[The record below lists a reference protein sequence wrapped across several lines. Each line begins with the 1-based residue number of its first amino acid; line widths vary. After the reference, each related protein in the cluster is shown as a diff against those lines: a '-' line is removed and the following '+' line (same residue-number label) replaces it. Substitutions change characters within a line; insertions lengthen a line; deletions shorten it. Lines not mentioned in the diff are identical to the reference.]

1 MALDL
6 DDIANRYNIADDGSR
21 EGDPA
26 PVKGSLDDVLKAEDD
41 AYNAWSLNNPKLA
54 SNLDSNTLFK
64 TGPTSDTGQRADAI
78 LDPDKS
84 VTDPYSQQTSSSSSS
99 TLPTVQNPDKYVY
112 DERSAYSRADFTK
125 NLFGANLDVVSKLE
139 QVTFESKADRSMRN
153 SIAYIHP
160 WTRGGTSTNAQEI
173 GQTQNTP
180 TADSIR
186 TIIPSLWDDMSKF
199 NSESPFLD
207 YSLLGDDFDLGVD
220 VVPKWKPEESLW
232 SGETPTFDYTSSF
245 NDEKG
250 NVYGNDL
257 YNNFFKDGDEVKTT
271 TSEAQAKQGNLKADT
286 PTNNVGQNIGQVLVE
301 GGKLATDIL
310 LRNRPDQGT
319 LAKEGI
325 DRIANFFNVPSGPT
339 FAGNPT
345 GFLLGQARSALS
357 AFTAATTKPANSTR
371 AVYRGTNIPIN
382 LQSKNPKSGGGFANP
397 GFGTPAI
404 SPPEAWQFLFN
415 PSQIQLTVGPNFK
428 ETETWGVGD
437 EPNAGKP
444 LHWTSYKNPQLKFSK
459 VLLNGYVFGRK
470 VEELEQGLIELFMK
484 NPTNDAK
491 HGPRVLEF
499 VWGKKTFGPCVIKD
513 VRVNQKM
520 WDEGLLVNA
529 EVDFTLERVP
539 EWTINDGQVST
550 YDPSAQNPII
560 KPAPSKSKPQSPAP
574 DSSDKTQP
582 PEPKPQTEVGW
593 DKAKCDKVKQA
604 LGNRDVVINR
614 VIDIRAIMKNK
625 GKEVRF
631 FTSFG
636 PTQQNEQVGRITSY
650 YSSWLDVVQSTDTG
664 LTYDHAKC
672 GREAIGQ
679 GRTKL
684 LLDLEAEQQAS
695 GEAQYNAAK
704 QTLVNNF
711 TSKIMNCAND
721 VGKALEARYN
731 TQCNK
736 SK

>member
-26 PVKGSLDDVLKAEDD
+26 PVKGSLDDVLKAEDN

-54 SNLDSNTLFK
+54 SNLDSNSLFK

-99 TLPTVQNPDKYVY
+99 SSSSTLPTVQNPDKYIY
-112 DERSAYSRADFTK
+112 DEKKEYSRADFTK

-139 QVTFESKADRSMRN
+139 QVTFESGADRSLIN
-153 SIAYIHP
+153 SVAYIHP
-160 WTRGGTSTNAQEI
+160 WTRGGTSTNAQEL
-173 GQTQNTP
+173 GQTQNAP
-180 TADSIR
+180 TDDSIR
-186 TIIPSLWDDMSKF
+186 TVIPSLWDDMSKF

-207 YSLLGDDFDLGVD
+207 FSLLDDNTYTSGDF
-220 VVPKWKPEESLW
+220 VPKWKPEESLW
-232 SGETPTFDYTSSF
+232 SAEAPKFDYNFSF
-245 NDEKG
+245 DDEKG
-250 NVYGNDL
+250 SLYGSEL
-257 YNNFFKDGDEVKTT
+257 YKNFYTENGNTETK
-271 TSEAQAKQGNLKADT
+271 TSEAQEKQGNLKADT
-286 PTNNVGQNIGQVLVE
+286 PTNNAGENIGQILVE

-325 DRIANFFNVPSGPT
+325 DRIAKFFNVPSGPT

-345 GFLLGQARSALS
+345 GFLLGQARNALA

-371 AVYRGTNIPIN
+371 AVYRGTSIPIN
-382 LQSKNPKSGGGFANP
+382 LQSKSPKSGGGFDNP

-415 PSQIQLTVGPNFK
+415 PSQISLSAGPNFK
-428 ETETWGVGD
+428 PTETWGVGD

-444 LHWTSYKNPQLKFSK
+444 LHWTSYKNPELKFSK
-459 VLLNGYVFGRK
+459 VLLNGYVFGRQ

-513 VRVNQKM
+513 VKVNQKM

-529 EVDFTLERVP
+529 EVDFILERVP

-550 YDPSAQNPII
+550 YDPSAQNTII
-560 KPAPSKSKPQSPAP
+560 KPAPNSTSTSPAP
-574 DSSDKTQP
+574 DSSDKPQPVPPPNFNQQSDYQQCTQLG
-582 PEPKPQTEVGW
+582 ETIRTGKGVV
-593 DKAKCDKVKQA
+593 AK
-604 LGNRDVVINR
+604 LRER
-614 VIDIRAIMKNK
+614 
-625 GKEVRF
+625 ET
-631 FTSFG
+631 TSFLKSVVSDTIATYLNFLNKAG
-636 PTQQNEQVGRITSY
+636 SSASNTGGTLRYNYKKCSPESMAQLRSEHNLAIPGGDLRTNEQKNRHKSDLNKVTQCAFDVQTS
-650 YSSWLDVVQSTDTG
+650 
-664 LTYDHAKC
+664 
-672 GREAIGQ
+672 
-679 GRTKL
+679 
-684 LLDLEAEQQAS
+684 LEALYT
-695 GEAQYNAAK
+695 GTK
-704 QTLVNNF
+704 CNNF
-711 TSKIMNCAND
+711 EKKPTNPT
-721 VGKALEARYN
+721 YN
-731 TQCNK
+731 PKN
-736 SK
+736 

>member
-26 PVKGSLDDVLKAEDD
+26 PVKGSLNDVLKAEDD
-41 AYNAWSLNNPKLA
+41 AYNAWSLSNPKLA

-78 LDPDKS
+78 LDTDKLI
-84 VTDPYSQQTSSSSSS
+84 PNYSFEQTSPSNSSS

-112 DERSAYSRADFTK
+112 DEKSAYSRADFTK
-125 NLFGANLDVVSKLE
+125 NLFGANLDVVSRLE
-139 QVTFESKADRSMRN
+139 QIKFESGADRSMIN
-153 SIAYIHP
+153 SIAYIRP

-180 TADSIR
+180 TDDSIR
-186 TIIPSLWDDMSKF
+186 TVIPSLWDDMSKF

-207 YSLLGDDFDLGVD
+207 FSLLSDDLDFGLDA
-220 VVPKWKPEESLW
+220 VPKWKPEESLW
-232 SGETPTFDYTSSF
+232 SAEAPKFDYNFSF
-245 NDEKG
+245 DDEKG
-250 NVYGNDL
+250 SLYGSEL
-257 YNNFFKDGDEVKTT
+257 YKNFFTEDGNTETKT
-271 TSEAQAKQGNLKADT
+271 SDAQEKQGNLKADT
-286 PTNNVGQNIGQVLVE
+286 PTNNAGQNIGQILVE

-325 DRIANFFNVPSGPT
+325 DRIANFFKVPSGPT

-345 GFLLGQARSALS
+345 GFLLGQARNALA

-371 AVYRGTNIPIN
+371 AVYRGTTIPIN
-382 LQSKNPKSGGGFANP
+382 LQSKSPKSGGGFANP
-397 GFGTPAI
+397 GFGTPVVP
-404 SPPEAWQFLFN
+404 PPETWQFLFN
-415 PSQIQLTVGPNFK
+415 PSQISLSVGPNFK

-550 YDPSAQNPII
+550 YDPSAQNTII
-560 KPAPSKSKPQSPAP
+560 KPAQNQSTSTSTQSPAP
-574 DSSDKTQP
+574 NSSDKPQPVPPPNFNQQSDYQQCTQ
-582 PEPKPQTEVGW
+582 
-593 DKAKCDKVKQA
+593 
-604 LGNRDVVINR
+604 LGEA
-614 VIDIRAIMKNK
+614 IRAGKGVVARLRERESVSFTQSVVSDAVAIYLNFLNK
-625 GKEVRF
+625 AGSSAANTGGTLRYNYKKCSPESMSLLRSKHNVDIPGGELR
-631 FTSFG
+631 T
-636 PTQQNEQVGRITSY
+636 NEQKNRHKSDLNAITQCAF
-650 YSSWLDVVQSTDTG
+650 DVQTS
-664 LTYDHAKC
+664 
-672 GREAIGQ
+672 
-679 GRTKL
+679 
-684 LLDLEAEQQAS
+684 LEALYT
-695 GEAQYNAAK
+695 GTK
-704 QTLVNNF
+704 CNNF
-711 TSKIMNCAND
+711 EEKPNNPTYKP
-721 VGKALEARYN
+721 
-731 TQCNK
+731 NK
-736 SK
+736 K

>member
-84 VTDPYSQQTSSSSSS
+84 VTDPYSQQTSSSNSSS
-99 TLPTVQNPDKYVY
+99 TLPTVPTPSKYVY
-112 DERSAYSRADFTK
+112 DEKSAYSRADFAK
-125 NLFGANLDVVSKLE
+125 NLFGANLDVVSSLE
-139 QVTFESKADRSMRN
+139 KVTFESGADRSMRN

-173 GQTQNTP
+173 GQTNSAP
-180 TADSIR
+180 TDNSIR
-186 TIIPSLWDDMSKF
+186 DILPSLWDDMSKF
-199 NSESPFLD
+199 NSDSPFLD
-207 YSLLGDDFDLGVD
+207 FSLLDDDTYTGGDF
-220 VVPKWKPEESLW
+220 VPKWKPEESLW
-232 SGETPTFDYTSSF
+232 SAEAPKFDYNFSF
-245 NDEKG
+245 DDQKG
-250 NVYGNDL
+250 SLYGSEL
-257 YNNFFKDGDEVKTT
+257 YNNFYTQNENTETKT
-271 TSEAQAKQGNLKADT
+271 SDAQEKQSDLKKDT
-286 PTNNVGQNIGQVLVE
+286 PVNTRDNIGQTLVE
-301 GGKLATDIL
+301 AGRLASTLL
-310 LRNRPDQGT
+310 LRDQPEAGTLVNQGIDT
-319 LAKEGI
+319 LAKLTNI
-325 DRIANFFNVPSGPT
+325 PSGPT
-339 FAGNPT
+339 FVGNPT
-345 GFLLGQARSALS
+345 GYLLHQATNAAS
-357 AFTAATTKPANSTR
+357 AFY
-371 AVYRGTNIPIN
+371 AVPFVGTGR
-382 LQSKNPKSGGGFANP
+382 NPKVLYKGRF

-404 SPPEAWQFLFN
+404 ASPPGAWQFLFN

-560 KPAPSKSKPQSPAP
+560 KPAPSNTSPQSPAP

-582 PEPKPQTEVGW
+582 SSIPPNFNQQSDYQQCT
-593 DKAKCDKVKQA
+593 Q
-604 LGNRDVVINR
+604 LGET
-614 VIDIRAIMKNK
+614 IRAGQQVVSTLRQNVDGHKDQETGQVFHSNVDQSITTYLNFLNK
-625 GKEVRF
+625 AGSSASNTGGTLKYNYRKCSPESMAQLRSEHDLAMPNSVV
-631 FTSFG
+631 T
-636 PTQQNEQVGRITSY
+636 TNEERNRIKT
-650 YSSWLDVVQSTDTG
+650 DNQKVVQCAFDVQTS
-664 LTYDHAKC
+664 
-672 GREAIGQ
+672 
-679 GRTKL
+679 
-684 LLDLEAEQQAS
+684 LEALYT
-695 GEAQYNAAK
+695 GTK
-704 QTLVNNF
+704 CNNF
-711 TSKIMNCAND
+711 ESKPTNPT
-721 VGKALEARYN
+721 YN
-731 TQCNK
+731 PKN
-736 SK
+736 

>member
-26 PVKGSLDDVLKAEDD
+26 PVKGSLNDVLKAEDD
-41 AYNAWSLNNPKLA
+41 AYNAWSLSNPKLA
-54 SNLDSNTLFK
+54 SNLNSNTLFK
-64 TGPTSDTGQRADAI
+64 TGPTSDTGQRADAT
-78 LDPDKS
+78 LNPDKLI
-84 VTDPYSQQTSSSSSS
+84 PNYYFGQTSPSSSS

-112 DERSAYSRADFTK
+112 DEKSAYSRADFTK

-139 QVTFESKADRSMRN
+139 QVTFESGADRSMRN

-180 TADSIR
+180 TDDSIR

-199 NSESPFLD
+199 NSESPFLN

-220 VVPKWKPEESLW
+220 VVPKWKPEESIW
-232 SGETPTFDYTSSF
+232 SAEAPKFDYNFSF
-245 NDEKG
+245 DDEKG
-250 NVYGNDL
+250 SLYGSEL
-257 YNNFFKDGDEVKTT
+257 YNNFFKNDEEVETKT
-271 TSEAQAKQGNLKADT
+271 SNAQEKQGNLKADT
-286 PTNNVGQNIGQVLVE
+286 PTNNFGQNLGQILVE
-301 GGKLATDIL
+301 GGKLATDVL

-357 AFTAATTKPANSTR
+357 AFTTANSTR
-371 AVYRGTNIPIN
+371 VVYRGTSIPTN

-397 GFGTPAI
+397 GFGVPAV

-415 PSQIQLTVGPNFK
+415 PSQIQLTVGPKFK

-444 LHWTSYKNPQLKFSK
+444 LHWTSYENPRLKFSK

-560 KPAPSKSKPQSPAP
+560 KPAPSKSPAP
-574 DSSDKTQP
+574 DGSD
-582 PEPKPQTEVGW
+582 KPQTVPPPNFNQQS
-593 DKAKCDKVKQA
+593 DYQQCTQ
-604 LGNRDVVINR
+604 LGET
-614 VIDIRAIMKNK
+614 IRAGQQVVSTLKQNVDGHKDQETGQVFHSNVDQSITTYLNFLNK
-625 GKEVRF
+625 AGSSASNTGGTLKYNYTKCSPESMAQLRSEHDLAMPNSVV
-631 FTSFG
+631 T
-636 PTQQNEQVGRITSY
+636 TNEERNRIKT
-650 YSSWLDVVQSTDTG
+650 DNQKVVQCAFDVQTS
-664 LTYDHAKC
+664 
-672 GREAIGQ
+672 
-679 GRTKL
+679 
-684 LLDLEAEQQAS
+684 LEALYT
-695 GEAQYNAAK
+695 GTK
-704 QTLVNNF
+704 CNNF
-711 TSKIMNCAND
+711 ESKPTNPT
-721 VGKALEARYN
+721 YN
-731 TQCNK
+731 PKN
-736 SK
+736 